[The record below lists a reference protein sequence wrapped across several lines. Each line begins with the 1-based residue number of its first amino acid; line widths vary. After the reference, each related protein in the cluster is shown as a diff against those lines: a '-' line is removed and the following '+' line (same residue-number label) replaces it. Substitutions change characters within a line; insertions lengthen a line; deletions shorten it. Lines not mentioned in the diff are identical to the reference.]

1 MALIQANESGV
12 YSPLLLEHYCT
23 CQHGEKHKWCFSS
36 MKKSFDLSDSVEG
49 SLRGPPQSLQTSLRE
64 VLNIFSFMIHRINLH
79 SKVRFLTFFQLWPA
93 MGVKMARQRPCVFF
107 LLVHYQS
114 HWMTIILMSPG
125 LECWCSAF
133 WAYHRFKILMGNL
146 TDSSD
151 TLLPVARDVCLK
163 FPWWV
168 GYALVLAGHVR
179 LPWSSRFHLAS
190 ACLWRGCLF

>member
-1 MALIQANESGV
+1 MSQEFTPHYSWNITAHVNLVKNINDVLVVWKKALIFQIPWKGLSGDPLRV
-12 YSPLLLEHYCT
+12 CRPHLEKCWIYFLLWSIGSSPFQSSFKGEVSHLLPTVACH
-23 CQHGEKHKWCFSS
+23 
-36 MKKSFDLSDSVEG
+36 
-49 SLRGPPQSLQTSLRE
+49 
-64 VLNIFSFMIHRINLH
+64 
-79 SKVRFLTFFQLWPA
+79 
-93 MGVKMARQRPCVFF
+93 GVKMARQRPCVFF